1 MHRVVSLLTLVAAGA
16 LSLGALSAC
25 TGAERVATRAEYE
38 ARLARNPRD
47 GEAARELGAALAREG
62 QTAGARDALE
72 LAVAIRPGDGK
83 ALYLLALTTETLGGD
98 AEAVYARYGQLAPAD
113 VYRDSLR
120 ARLDGLVRT
129 RLRTEFAASLAAEDT
144 LDGVPATTDGSGAVA
159 VLPFAYRGADAAY
172 APLGRGLAEVLSVDL
187 AAVPTLTVVERVRL
201 EALLAEFAL
210 AREGRLDAATAPA
223 AGRLLRAGRL
233 VGGEYDVRDDARSL
247 RIDAAVWTGDS
258 LAAGTAEGGL
268 ADLFRLQ
275 GEVARDVLAALGIG
289 GAAEVQLPGAPTEDI
304 EAFLLFSR
312 GLVAEDAGDP
322 RAARALY
329 ASAATRDPGFALA
342 AARRDAAALSAA
354 VAGPAS
360 AVLVSAARAAA
371 PPGLDLVASRADDM
385 TSALRGRLGPNS
397 DSREAVVEGS
407 AAGILG
413 SLPDPPDPPSPP
425 DTGGK

>member
-1 MHRVVSLLTLVAAGA
+1 MHRAVPLLLTAAVALCA
-16 LSLGALSAC
+16 GALSAC
-25 TGAERVATRAEYE
+25 VGPERAATRAEYE

-47 GEAARELGAALAREG
+47 GEAAREVGAALAREG
-62 QTAGARDALE
+62 QPAGARDALE
-72 LAVAIRPGDGK
+72 LAVAIRPDDGK
-83 ALYLLALTTETLGGD
+83 ALYLLALTTEALGGD
-98 AEAVYARYGQLAPAD
+98 AEAVYARYDQLAPAD

-144 LDGVPATTDGSGAVA
+144 LDGIPATPDGGGAVA
-159 VLPFAYRGADAAY
+159 VLPFAYRGTDAAY

-187 AAVPTLTVVERVRL
+187 AAVPGLTVVERVRL

-210 AREGRLDAATAPA
+210 ARQGRLDAATAPP

-275 GEVARDVLAALGIG
+275 GQVTRSVLSALGVG
-289 GAAEVQLPGAPTEDI
+289 GAAEVRLPDAPTEDL

-312 GLVAEDAGDP
+312 GLVAEDAGDA
-322 RAARALY
+322 RGARALY
-329 ASAATRDPGFALA
+329 ASAAARDPGFALA
-342 AARRDAAALSAA
+342 ATRRDAAALSAA
-354 VAGPAS
+354 VAGPAAS
-360 AVLVSAARAAA
+360 VLVSAARASA
-371 PPGLDLVASRADDM
+371 PSGLDLVTARADGM

-397 DSREAVVEGS
+397 DSREALVEGS

-413 SLPDPPDPPSPP
+413 SLPDPPAPPSPP
-425 DTGGK
+425 GTGGK